1 MNRILSKNE
10 RRDAVNDDLSLITD
24 KNGLT
29 LGTDALLLASFIRGK
44 GTEKA
49 VELGSGTGI
58 LSMLVVTRKKVSS
71 VLAFEI
77 QEKYADLSRR
87 NVEENCLS
95 DRITVKNAD
104 IRQLTQS
111 EDLVFG
117 SFDTVF
123 SNPPYMP
130 AVGMRNRTDDNYIAR
145 HEVMGDIGDFCH
157 AARKLLRYG
166 GKFFLVHRPDRLS
179 DIMAAM
185 REQRLEPKRMT
196 LVHASP
202 DAAPSLVLIEA
213 VYGGKPDLRIT
224 RPFYIYT
231 DETHTR
237 ESDDYI
243 TVYETGILFP
253 EVNA

>member
-1 MNRILSKNE
+1 MNIKLSENE
-10 RRDAVNDDLSLITD
+10 RRDMVNDDLSLITD

-29 LGTDALLLASFIRGK
+29 LGTDALLLASFMRGK
-44 GTEKA
+44 EA
-49 VELGSGTGI
+49 DRAAELGSGTGI
-58 LSMLVVTRKKVSS
+58 LSMLVVTRKKAGS

-87 NVEENCLS
+87 NVEENRLS

-104 IRQLTQS
+104 IRSLMQS

-130 AVGMRNRTDDNYIAR
+130 AAGIRNRTDDNYIAR
-145 HEVMGDIGDFCH
+145 HEVMGDIGDFCR

-185 REQRLEPKRMT
+185 REERLEPKRMT

-202 DAAPSLVLIEA
+202 EAAPSLVLIEA
-213 VYGGKPDLRIT
+213 VYGGKPDLKIT
-224 RPFYIYT
+224 RPFFIYT
-231 DETHTR
+231 DATHTT
-237 ESDDYI
+237 ESDDYK
-243 TVYETGILFP
+243 TVYETGIFSP
-253 EVNA
+253 R